1 MQILI
6 IASQENLTEFEDHL
20 VTVCGKL
27 CSRTG
32 DISPDGSVT
41 TLLHLSASLGLARLT
56 CSLLHWAAE
65 SPGPQLAREVDALA
79 LDSEG
84 YTPLVSA
91 ESAECVTIV
100 KQRPYIGYFMSDVS
114 NVSEYRREQMNYY
127 SALFLTKSY

>member
-27 CSRTG
+27 CSRPG
-32 DISPDGSVT
+32 DISPLPLVT
-41 TLLHLSASLGLARLT
+41 TLLHLSASLGLTRLT

-91 ESAECVTIV
+91 ECVTIV
-100 KQRPYIGYFMSDVS
+100 TQRPCIGYFMSDVS

>member
-27 CSRTG
+27 CSRPG
-32 DISPDGSVT
+32 DISPLPPVT
-41 TLLHLSASLGLARLT
+41 TLLHLSASLGLTRLT

-91 ESAECVTIV
+91 ELQLLHKGRASVISCLM
-100 KQRPYIGYFMSDVS
+100 YLMSV
-114 NVSEYRREQMNYY
+114 NTEEN
-127 SALFLTKSY
+127 K